1 MRIGSSDSYVPELAV
16 PGRTGGSAVR
26 ELMKQTASGGDS
38 ELDAVTLG
46 RGSALLAQTP
56 LILPTMKNLHAL
68 SAALSSDLTA
78 AFGEAGIPAQP
89 PIEIRVDSGS
99 GRISVS
105 ADRPDAA
112 QIEDKLNSDGKL
124 AEAIR
129 TTVAIGSHA
138 LGMQRSL
145 AFQREYLSSDNARAV
160 VAKYGDLFGAAKN
173 HEISLCFDGTGVSV
187 S

>member
-1 MRIGSSDSYVPELAV
+1 M
-16 PGRTGGSAVR
+16 
-26 ELMKQTASGGDS
+26 
-38 ELDAVTLG
+38 
-46 RGSALLAQTP
+46 AQTP

-112 QIEDKLNSDGKL
+112 LIEDKLNSDGKL